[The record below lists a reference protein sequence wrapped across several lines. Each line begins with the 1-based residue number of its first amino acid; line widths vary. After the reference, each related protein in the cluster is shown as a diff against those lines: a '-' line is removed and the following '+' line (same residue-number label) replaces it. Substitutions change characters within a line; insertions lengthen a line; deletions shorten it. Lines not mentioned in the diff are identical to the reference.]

1 MKMIKLVLT
10 GWLVTLLLIPQAVSA
25 ANIAKAF
32 TLSPQIGGY
41 MFEGNQSGDLDDATV
56 YSIALGYN
64 YNQNLGV
71 ELGYRY
77 LGTENSS
84 EQNTSINAGQVDVL
98 YHLFPKND
106 FVPFAI
112 AGVGLSH
119 SNAAQDDDIIT
130 EYGLGFKY
138 FLSDNFALRADAKH
152 IQNWN
157 NSDDDD
163 DSNLYNN
170 FSYTFGFTIQNDKW

>member
-1 MKMIKLVLT
+1 MSMMKLVIT
-10 GWLVTLLLIPQAVSA
+10 SCLVILLMIPQVVSA

-41 MFEGNQSGDLDDATV
+41 MFEGNQDGNLDDATV

-77 LGTENSS
+77 IGTENSS

-106 FVPFAI
+106 LVPFVLVGA
-112 AGVGLSH
+112 GLSH
-119 SNAAQDDDIIT
+119 SNANSDDDIIT
-130 EYGLGFKY
+130 ECGLGFKY
-138 FLSDNFALRADAKH
+138 FLSDNFALRAEAKY

-157 NSDDDD
+157 GSDDNV

-170 FSYTFGFTIQNDKW
+170 FSYTAGFTIQNAKW